1 MISQRS
7 RYVNSTVAKLPTRDG
22 TSAVR
27 AVIAKTPGV
36 KVFNFTY
43 YRVRDIDRI
52 DGLARYFFGDET
64 AWWIIANANPEIL
77 AWDEIEDGTIIRIP
91 DA

>member
-7 RYVNSTVAKLPTRDG
+7 RYVNSTVAKRPTRVPG
-22 TSAVR
+22 KAAR
-27 AVIAKTPGV
+27 AIITRAPGV
-36 KVFNFTY
+36 KAFNFTY
-43 YRVRDIDRI
+43 YRIRDIDRI

-77 AWDEIEDGTIIRIP
+77 MWDEIEPGTIIRIP